1 MLKQLFPKEIIENT
15 VEVHQFK
22 HNRKTSIIYTILLI
36 SLLIGLISLPFIK
49 ITVSETSQGMLRSES
64 DRIWVQNLTG
74 GEIIYKNLNN
84 NALVKKGDTLLVLS
98 NKTNIQEKTN
108 IESQIIEHHQFITDL
123 KKLSILNGV
132 SKLASLKYKQEFQS
146 YQQKLRELQTRLSK
160 AKQDYFRNKQ
170 LFEKGVIAKVTLND
184 QRLNYDLAINAIQ
197 QLKNQHKSSWQA
209 TLITT
214 QNTLKE
220 LEATKTKL
228 NEEGRLSII
237 KAPISG
243 VVLNMNGIEQGAFVP
258 AGTKLTEIS
267 PNTEI
272 VAECYVSPETIG
284 LLKKENNV
292 SFQVSSFNYNQWGLA
307 TGTIKEIGND
317 VQWIEKRP
325 VFRVLCS
332 LDQDYL
338 SLQNGFKGYFKKG
351 MTVQAR
357 FDIAQRSLFDLLY
370 DNVDDWLNPNIA
382 QTPQ

>member
-1 MLKQLFPKEIIENT
+1 MPKQLFPKEIIENT

-22 HNRKTSIIYTILLI
+22 HNRKTSIIYTIILM
-36 SLLIGLISLPFIK
+36 SLLIGFISLPFIK

-64 DRIWVQNLTG
+64 DRIWVQNLTS
-74 GEIIYKNLNN
+74 GEVIQKSLKNNS
-84 NALVKKGDTLLVLS
+84 LVKKGDTLLVLS
-98 NKTNIQEKTN
+98 NKTNIQEKAN
-108 IESQIIEHHQFITDL
+108 IEAQIIEHKEFIIDL
-123 KKLSILNGV
+123 KQLSTLNRASNLG
-132 SKLASLKYKQEFQS
+132 SLKYKQEFQS
-146 YQQKLRELQTRLSK
+146 YQQKLRELQTRFLK

-170 LFEKGVIAKVTLND
+170 LFEKGVIAKITLND
-184 QRLNYDLAINAIQ
+184 QRLNYDLAINAIK

-214 QNTLKE
+214 QNALKE
-220 LEATKTKL
+220 LEATKIKL
-228 NEEGRLSII
+228 NEEGRLSVI

-243 VVLNMNGIEQGAFVP
+243 VVLNMNGIEQGAFLP

-267 PNTEI
+267 PNTAI

-284 LLKKENNV
+284 LLKKENKV

-317 VQWIEKRP
+317 VQWIDKQP

-357 FDIAQRSLFDLLY
+357 FDIAKRSLFDLLY
-370 DNVDDWLNPNIA
+370 DKVDDWLNPNIA

>member
-1 MLKQLFPKEIIENT
+1 MPKQLFPKEIIENT
-15 VEVHQFK
+15 IEVHQFK
-22 HNRKTSIIYTILLI
+22 HSRKTSIIYTIILM

-49 ITVSETSQGMLRSES
+49 ITVSKTSQGMLRSES
-64 DRIWVQNLTG
+64 DRIWVQNLTS
-74 GEIIYKNLNN
+74 GEIIYKNLRN

-98 NKTNIQEKTN
+98 NKTNIQEKAN
-108 IESQIIEHHQFITDL
+108 IETQIIEHNQFIIDL
-123 KKLSILNGV
+123 KKLSTLNKV
-132 SKLASLKYKQEFQS
+132 SKLSSLKYKQEFQS
-146 YQQKLRELQTRLSK
+146 YQQKLRELQTRFLK

-170 LFEKGVIAKVTLND
+170 LFKKGVIAKVTLND

-197 QLKNQHKSSWQA
+197 QLKNQQKNSWQA

-220 LEATKTKL
+220 LEATRIKL
-228 NEEGRLSII
+228 NEEGSLSVI

-243 VVLNMNGIEQGAFVP
+243 VVLNINGIEQGAFVP
-258 AGTKLTEIS
+258 VGTKLMEIS
-267 PNTEI
+267 PNTQI

-284 LLKKENNV
+284 LLKKENKV

-317 VQWIEKRP
+317 VQWIDKQP
-325 VFRVLCS
+325 VFHVLCS

-338 SLQNGFKGYFKKG
+338 SLKNGFKGYFKKG

-357 FDIAQRSLFDLLY
+357 FDIAKRSLFDLLY
-370 DNVDDWLNPNIA
+370 DKVDDWLNPNIA